1 MNITKKDWRAVLRG
15 TRPSNYLFISLHRLK
30 FANPQEALQYSQWE
44 MQPHREIV
52 WKEGSPGGER
62 IGDQSWYLVYVS
74 GSHMSAN
81 LNSVSEV
88 FVKGSTVV
96 MLRANGGAEG
106 PPFDL
111 GFAQQLLRK
120 IASRL

>member
-1 MNITKKDWRAVLRG
+1 
-15 TRPSNYLFISLHRLK
+15 
-30 FANPQEALQYSQWE
+30 
-44 MQPHREIV
+44 
-52 WKEGSPGGER
+52 
-62 IGDQSWYLVYVS
+62 
-74 GSHMSAN
+74 MSAN

-111 GFAQQLLRK
+111 DSPNNSCGRLHRDCDAHRK
-120 IASRL
+120 DRHRRAATSGGPGDPQMVSWPPLQNAELSSNLSTG